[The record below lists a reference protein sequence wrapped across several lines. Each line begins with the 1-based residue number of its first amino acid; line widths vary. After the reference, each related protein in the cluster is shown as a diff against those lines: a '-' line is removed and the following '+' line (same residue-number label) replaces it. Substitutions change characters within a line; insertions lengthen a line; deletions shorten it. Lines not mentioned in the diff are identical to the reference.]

1 MMRPLFLALAGMA
14 AGPALLT
21 ANVPVYQVYE
31 AEFQASK
38 PPEAPL
44 LLRPRVVF
52 TQPGGA
58 EAAVEAFWDGGASYK
73 VRFQPL
79 RPGVHTYR
87 VQSEDPGLDGK
98 TGQFTALRA
107 AGSTALDLQGPPV
120 VSEDRRHF
128 VHVSGQPWFWLADTA
143 WNGALL
149 ATREEWEEYLKI
161 RAAQRF
167 TAVQFVMTQWRAG
180 RADENGRIAFRV
192 NGDRVEVDP
201 IFFRRMDER
210 VAAVRRAGLVPVPVM
225 LWALSSRDRESP
237 GAVLPPAQAAQL
249 ARYINAR
256 YHAYSVLWMLGG
268 DGNYRGEENA
278 ARWREIGRLT
288 FPSGLLRRPVTMH
301 PGGMH
306 EPWELFKDE
315 PWLDFLTYQSGHG
328 GDARKWQWQAYRG
341 PALGWRLEP
350 PRPVIDAEPNYEGH
364 NSYQAGVPIDA
375 AAVRR
380 AAWYSLL
387 AAPIAGVSYGAHGV
401 WPWIRQKSVPLDHPR
416 SGEADPW
423 RECLNY
429 PGAAHMKALFEIL
442 DRLPW
447 HQLRPDAPLA
457 APTPVDEGFT
467 NYIPAAKTPDGSLA
481 LAYLPANP
489 TAVFDL
495 SSFEKGVRAAFINPR
510 SGERLS
516 AMDLPAESQ
525 VTVKAPGPGDWLL
538 LFEGRR

>member
-1 MMRPLFLALAGMA
+1 MRAPAAALAALIASGA
-14 AGPALLT
+14 ACLAT
-21 ANVPVYQVYE
+21 APVYQVYE

-44 LLRPRVVF
+44 LLRPRVTF
-52 TQPGGA
+52 SQPGGGDV
-58 EAAVEAFWDGGASYK
+58 AVEAFWDGGAVYR

-79 RPGVHTYR
+79 RPGVHTFR
-87 VQSEDPGLDGK
+87 VQSSDPDLDGK
-98 TGQFTALRA
+98 TGQFTATRP
-107 AGSTALDLQGPPV
+107 AGATALDQNGPPV
-120 VSEDRRHF
+120 LSEDRRHF
-128 VHVSGQPWFWLADTA
+128 VHANGQPWFWLADTA

-149 ATREEWEEYLKI
+149 ATRAEWDEYLSV
-161 RAAQRF
+161 RAKQRF

-180 RADENGRIAFRV
+180 RADENGRLAFRL
-192 NGDRVEVDP
+192 NGDRLEVDP

-225 LWALSSRDRESP
+225 LWALTSRDRESP
-237 GAVLPPAQAAQL
+237 GAVLSPEHAAQL

-256 YHAYSVLWMLGG
+256 YQAYSVLWMLGG
-268 DGNYRGEENA
+268 DGDYRGEEKA

-288 FPSGLLRRPVTMH
+288 FPPELHRRPVTLH

-306 EPWELFKDE
+306 EPWELLKDE

-350 PRPVIDAEPNYEGH
+350 PRPVIDAEPNYEAH
-364 NSYQAGVPIDA
+364 NSYQAGQPIDA

-387 AAPIAGVSYGAHGV
+387 AAPMAGITYGAHGV

-429 PGAAHMKALFEIL
+429 PGAQHMKALAEIL

-457 APTPVDEGFT
+457 APTPVDESFT
-467 NYIPAAKTPDGSLA
+467 NYVPAARTTDGSLA

-489 TAVFDL
+489 QAVFDL
-495 SSFEKGVRAAFINPR
+495 TAFEKGARATFINPR
-510 SGERLS
+510 NGERL
-516 AMDLPAESQ
+516 APADVPGEPQ
-525 VTVKAPGPGDWLL
+525 VTLKTPGPGDWLV
-538 LFEGRR
+538 LFERRK

>member
-1 MMRPLFLALAGMA
+1 MKWPLLVTALAMWLGVGSA
-14 AGPALLT
+14 NAT
-21 ANVPVYQVYE
+21 APVYQVYE
-31 AEFQASK
+31 TSFEASK
-38 PPEAPL
+38 PPDSPL
-44 LLRPRVVF
+44 TLHPRVIF
-52 TQPGGA
+52 TQPGGG
-58 EAAVEAFWDGGASYK
+58 EVAVEAFWDGGATFR
-73 VRFQPL
+73 VRFQAL
-79 RPGVHTYR
+79 RSGVHTFR
-87 VQSEDPGLDGK
+87 VECSDAGLNGK
-98 TGQFTALRA
+98 SGQFTATRSV
-107 AGSTALDLQGPPV
+107 GVTELDQRGPPV
-120 VSEDRRHF
+120 VSADRRHF
-128 VHVSGQPWFWLADTA
+128 AHADGKPWFWLADTA

-149 ATREEWEEYLKI
+149 ATREEWGEYLRA

-180 RADENGRIAFRV
+180 RADENGRLAFRV
-192 NGDRVEVDP
+192 NGDRIEVDP

-225 LWALSSRDRESP
+225 LWALTSRDRESP

-278 ARWREIGRLT
+278 ARWREIGRAT
-288 FPSGLLRRPVTMH
+288 FPPELHRRPVTLH

-306 EPWELFKDE
+306 EPWELLKDE

-350 PRPVIDAEPNYEGH
+350 PRPVLDAEPNYEAH

-375 AAVRR
+375 FAVRR

-387 AAPIAGVSYGAHGV
+387 AAPMAGITYGAHGV

-429 PGAAHMKALFEIL
+429 PGAAHMKALVEIL
-442 DRLPW
+442 ERLPW
-447 HQLRPDAPLA
+447 HQFRPDAPLA
-457 APTPVDEGFT
+457 APTQVGEDFS
-467 NYIPAAKTPDGSLA
+467 NYIPAARTVDGTYA

-489 TAVFDL
+489 TALFDL
-495 SSFEKGVRAAFINPR
+495 SGFERGARATIINPR
-510 SGERLS
+510 NGERLS
-516 AMDLPAESQ
+516 PSDLPGEAE
-525 VTVKAPGPGDWLL
+525 VTLKAPGPGDWLV
-538 LFEGRR
+538 LFERKK

>member
-1 MMRPLFLALAGMA
+1 MRSLAITLLAFWP
-14 AGPALLT
+14 AGPALWAT
-21 ANVPVYQVYE
+21 APVYQVYE
-31 AEFQASK
+31 TQFQTAK

-44 LLRPRVVF
+44 QLRARVKF
-52 TQPGGA
+52 TAPGGA
-58 EAAVEAFWDGGASYK
+58 ETVVEAFWDGGTVYK

-79 RPGVHTYR
+79 RVGEHTYR
-87 VQSEDPGLDGK
+87 VESSDPGLNGK
-98 TGQFTALRA
+98 TGQFTATRA
-107 AGSTALDLQGPPV
+107 EGPTALDRHGPPV
-120 VSEDRRHF
+120 LSADRRHF
-128 VHVSGQPWFWLADTA
+128 VHAGGTPWFWLADTA

-149 ATREEWEEYLKI
+149 ATREEWDEYLKT

-180 RADENGRIAFRV
+180 RADQNGRLAFRV
-192 NGDRVEVDP
+192 NGDRLEVDP

-225 LWALSSRDRESP
+225 LWALTSRDRESP
-237 GAVLPPAQAAQL
+237 GSVLPPAQAAEL

-288 FPSGLLRRPVTMH
+288 FPTGIDRRPVTLH

-306 EPWELFKDE
+306 EPWELLKDE
-315 PWLDFLTYQSGHG
+315 PWLDYLTYQSGHG

-364 NSYQAGVPIDA
+364 VSYHGKSIDA
-375 AAVRR
+375 YAVRR

-387 AAPIAGVSYGAHGV
+387 AAPVAGVSYGAHGV

-423 RECLNY
+423 RECLTY
-429 PGAAHMKALFEIL
+429 PGAAHMKALVEIIE
-442 DRLPW
+442 RLPW
-447 HQLRPDAPLA
+447 SQLRPNAPLA
-457 APTPVDEGFT
+457 APTAVDEGFT
-467 NYIPAAKTPDGSLA
+467 NYIPAARTADGSLA

-495 SSFEKGVRAAFINPR
+495 SSFDKGARATFINPR
-510 SGERLS
+510 NGERL
-516 AMDLPAESQ
+516 APADLPGEAQ

-538 LFEGRR
+538 LFEKRN

>member
-1 MMRPLFLALAGMA
+1 MRKLLVLLASWLA
-14 AGPALLT
+14 AGVPAEAT
-21 ANVPVYQVYE
+21 APVYQVYE
-31 AEFQASK
+31 AELRASK
-38 PPEAPL
+38 PPDDPL
-44 LLRPRVVF
+44 GLRPRVTF
-52 TQPGGA
+52 TQPAGGDV
-58 EAAVEAFWDGGASYK
+58 AVEAFWDGGAVFK

-79 RPGVHTYR
+79 RAGVHTYR
-87 VQSEDPGLDGK
+87 VQSADPGLDGK
-98 TGQFTALRA
+98 TGQFTATRA
-107 AGSTALDLQGPPV
+107 AGPTALDQQGPPIL
-120 VSEDRRHF
+120 SEDRRHF
-128 VHVSGQPWFWLADTA
+128 VHASGQPWFWLADTA

-149 ATREEWEEYLKI
+149 ATREEWDEYLKA
-161 RAAQRF
+161 RASQRF
-167 TAVQFVMTQWRAG
+167 TAVQFVVTQWRAG
-180 RADENGRIAFRV
+180 RADENGRLAFRL
-192 NGDRVEVDP
+192 NGERLEVDP

-225 LWALSSRDRESP
+225 LWALTSRDRESP

-288 FPSGLLRRPVTMH
+288 FPAGLHRRPVTLH
-301 PGGMH
+301 PGGLH
-306 EPWELFKDE
+306 EPWELLKDE

-364 NSYQAGVPIDA
+364 NSYQAGVPINA

-380 AAWYSLL
+380 AAWYSVL
-387 AAPIAGVSYGAHGV
+387 AAPVAGVSYGAHGV

-429 PGAAHMKALFEIL
+429 PGAANMKALVEIL
-442 DRLPW
+442 ERLPW

-457 APTPVDEGFT
+457 APTAVDEGFT
-467 NYIPAAKTPDGSLA
+467 NFIPAARTADGDLA
-481 LAYLPANP
+481 LAYLPNNP
-489 TAVFDL
+489 SAAFDL
-495 SSFEKGVRAAFINPR
+495 SGFGKGVRATFINPR
-510 SGERLS
+510 NGERL
-516 AMDLPAESQ
+516 APAEAPGEAQ
-525 VTVKAPGPGDWLL
+525 VTLKAPGPGDWLV
-538 LFEGRR
+538 LFERRK